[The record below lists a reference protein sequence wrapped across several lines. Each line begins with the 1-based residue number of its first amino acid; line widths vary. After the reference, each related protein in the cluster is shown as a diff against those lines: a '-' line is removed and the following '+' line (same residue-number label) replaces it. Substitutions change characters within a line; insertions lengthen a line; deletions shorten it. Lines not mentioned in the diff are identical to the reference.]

1 MSQLFSSP
9 TPAEP
14 WYIASMRRLLMNSH
28 WNPPDQFMM
37 YGLRMFGS
45 IQDAFRL
52 EKLVPTNGA
61 LPSGAMLNAT
71 GPGPCDKRNAGRGS
85 PTGDCTV
92 PVAKYSSKFWPEL
105 VMNRSCVM
113 RPKLP
118 RKTSFGRKFHATPR
132 RGWKL
137 FQWLLDSAPGR

>member
-1 MSQLFSSP
+1 
-9 TPAEP
+9 
-14 WYIASMRRLLMNSH
+14 
-28 WNPPDQFMM
+28 MM

-61 LPSGAMLNAT
+61 LPSGAILNVT
-71 GPGPCDKRNAGRGS
+71 GPGPCDNRRAGRGS

-92 PVAKYSSKFWPEL
+92 PVAKYSSKFEPEL
-105 VMNRSCVM
+105 VRNRSCVM
-113 RPKLP
+113 RPKLL
-118 RKTSFGRKFHATPR
+118 RKTSLGRKFHAKPT

-137 FQWLLDSAPGR
+137 RQWLAETGPGR